1 MKKVYLIYGGLLLL
15 TLFVCAIIIERV
27 ANNESYIVANNLES
41 ITQSE
46 NTYPHGELQCKGNK
60 NTRCV
65 IGCTCGIY
73 YTTQDVEGGDI
84 KSAYFRCDA
93 CGDIVGW

>member
-46 NTYPHGELQCKGNK
+46 NSYIVPELRCKGNK
-60 NTRCV
+60 DTRCF
-65 IGCTCGIY
+65 IGCTCGMY
-73 YTTQDVEGGDI
+73 YTTPSIEGGDI
-84 KSAYFRCDA
+84 VSANFRCYA